1 MLLDIATRD
10 YQLNYQQM
18 TPNVTVNFGDVRETA
33 DVDQVLDVVGTRIE
47 ELIYGDVEAV
57 YQW

>member
-18 TPNVTVNFGDVRETA
+18 TPNITVNFGDVRETA
-33 DVDQVLDVVGTRIE
+33 DVDQVLDVVRTRIE
-47 ELIYGDVEAV
+47 ELIYGDVEVV
-57 YQW
+57 Y